1 MIDYLSEYVFFARN
15 VSLGAVII
23 IGAFVLSRF
32 VRASLTRAI
41 GGFEWSGQIGP
52 LMTTTAY
59 YAILVAGA
67 MTAVSVMGIDITPL
81 IAALGL
87 GGFALGFALRD
98 AVGNLLAGLLIII
111 YRPFTIGDFI
121 KVAGIEGQVKETN
134 LRYTELENEE
144 GRSLIPN
151 QTIINTPVKVKNKD

>member
-1 MIDYLSEYVFFARN
+1 VTEYFSIARS

-23 IGAFVLSRF
+23 LAAFIVARL

-41 GGFEWSGQIGP
+41 SGFEWAGQIGP
-52 LMTTTAY
+52 IMTTSAY
-59 YAILVAGA
+59 YAVLVTGI
-67 MTAVSVMGIDITPL
+67 MTGVSVMGVDVTPL

-111 YRPFTIGDFI
+111 YRPFVIGDLI
-121 KVAGIEGQVKETN
+121 VVAGIEGMVKEIN

-151 QTIINTPVKVKNKD
+151 QTIISKPVNVKNRD

>member
-1 MIDYLSEYVFFARN
+1 MDYLSGYLFIVRN
-15 VSLGAVII
+15 IFLGVVII
-23 IGAFVLSRF
+23 AGTFALSRF
-32 VRASLTRAI
+32 VRVSLTGAI
-41 GGFEWSGQIGP
+41 GGFEWSKQIGS

-59 YAILVAGA
+59 YAIVATGV
-67 MTAVSVMGIDITPL
+67 MIGVSVMGINIAPL

-111 YRPFTIGDFI
+111 YRPFVIGDI
-121 KVAGIEGQVKETN
+121 IAVSGIDGEVKQIN

-151 QTIINTPVKVKNKD
+151 QTIINTPVKVKNKS

>member
-1 MIDYLSEYVFFARN
+1 MTNYLSGYLFIARN
-15 VSLGAVII
+15 VALGAVVI
-23 IGAFVLSRF
+23 IGAFVLAKF
-32 VRASLTRAI
+32 VRSRLTSAI
-41 GGFEWSGQIGP
+41 SEFEWSEQIGP
-52 LMTTTAY
+52 IMTTTVY
-59 YAILVAGA
+59 YAVLATGI
-67 MTAVSVMGIDITPL
+67 MTGVSVMGIDITPL

-111 YRPFTIGDFI
+111 YRPFVTGDSI
-121 KVAGIEGQVKETN
+121 TVAGIEGEVKEIN

-151 QTIINTPVKVKNKD
+151 QTIIKTPVKIKNRS

>member
-1 MIDYLSEYVFFARN
+1 MIDYLSGYLFVARN
-15 VSLGAVII
+15 VLLGAVII
-23 IGAFVLSRF
+23 AVAFAFSRF
-32 VRASLTRAI
+32 VRASLKSAI
-41 GGFEWSGQIGP
+41 SGFEWSRQVGA

-59 YAILVAGA
+59 YAILATGA
-67 MTAVSVMGIDITPL
+67 MIGVSVMGINIAPL

-98 AVGNLLAGLLIII
+98 AVGNLLAGFLIII
-111 YRPFTIGDFI
+111 YRPFVIGDFI
-121 KVAGIEGQVKETN
+121 TVSGIEGEVKQIN
-134 LRYTELENEE
+134 LRYTELENKE

>member
-1 MIDYLSEYVFFARN
+1 MMDYLSGYLFIARN
-15 VSLGAVII
+15 VALGAVII
-23 IGAFVLSRF
+23 AGVFFLSRF
-32 VRASLTRAI
+32 VRSSLTRAI

-52 LMTTTAY
+52 IMTTTAY
-59 YAILVAGA
+59 YAVLATGI
-67 MTAVSVMGIDITPL
+67 MTGVSVMGIDITPL

-111 YRPFTIGDFI
+111 YRPFVVGDVI
-121 KVAGIEGQVKETN
+121 TVAGIEGEVKEVN

-151 QTIINTPVKVKNKD
+151 QTIIKTPVKIKNRG